1 LLFTIYFIFDVLS
14 TLYLKAV
21 QELKAIRA
29 SNLSTILYLM
39 SVYGTIEYI
48 NNFACIIPIAIGGWL
63 GSYVTIKWVKKRN
76 SEKNS
81 QGGNR
86 TSCGEDSEIKN

>member
-1 LLFTIYFIFDVLS
+1 MLFAIYFIFDALS

-21 QELKAIRA
+21 QELKAIKA

-63 GSYVTIKWVKKRN
+63 GSYVTIKWVKRK
-76 SEKNS
+76 SENKS
-81 QGGNR
+81 QGGSG
-86 TSCGEDSEIKN
+86 TSCGEDSKT